1 MTDTNIAKITSYL
14 TFKLGDEEFAAH
26 VGKVL
31 NILEMTKITEV
42 PKSPNYMTGVIN
54 LRGSVLP
61 VIDTR
66 IKFGMTPTE
75 YTASTCIVV
84 MDIDLEGESVHVGAL
99 VDAVQAVIEIDH
111 DQIMPPP
118 SLGNKYRSEF
128 IEGVA
133 NVNDTFVMILNM
145 DEVFSSEDLM
155 DLTGKTVEGETLL
168 EKDAPAGNAAQT
180 TSQPAAAPAPEK
192 EA

>member
-1 MTDTNIAKITSYL
+1 MSDTNIAKITSYL
-14 TFKLGDEEFAAH
+14 TSKLGDEEFAAH
-26 VGKVL
+26 VSKVL

-75 YTASTCIVV
+75 YSPSTCIVV

-99 VDAVQAVIEIDH
+99 VDSVQAVIEIEH

-133 NVNDTFVMILNM
+133 NINEKFIMILNM
-145 DEVFSSEDLM
+145 DEVFSSEDLI
-155 DLTGKTVEGETLL
+155 DLTNKTLESESLVKDSVE
-168 EKDAPAGNAAQT
+168 
-180 TSQPAAAPAPEK
+180 TSAAP